1 MSPFIG
7 LFMFCVYGAL
17 KSVVVCARRQ
27 DFKDFFSK
35 FFRGT
40 LIRALLFIFILCFT
54 SIARTS
60 YRALLCIEVEGVSYL
75 KGDMSVVC
83 WSSSE
88 HASIV
93 AWASLGFF
101 QIAILPL
108 MLAALVKY
116 RVKNG
121 STAENDRLTG
131 FLYDSFREDAP
142 AWEALRL
149 YRKALLCAV
158 LMIDGLVLQA
168 MTAMALITTS
178 VVLTAMFSPFRS
190 WLVNALDILGQ
201 LVLVYVLCMSS
212 ALFFSG
218 NVNSSLQQSLGAVLA
233 SLIILVVLSF
243 IAAIVAVS
251 ICKKREEELDV
262 SPSEDDYDSQC
273 VKDPESGTELAEVD
287 SSKNSV
293 VSKLKAQLVNKDA
306 QLVNKDAELVN
317 NRAELVNKEA
327 ELVNKDAELDG
338 LRLRLKSQEF
348 PQE

>member
-17 KSVVVCARRQ
+17 KSLVVLARGQ
-27 DFKDFFSK
+27 DFKEFTSK

-75 KGDMSVVC
+75 KGDLSVVC

-101 QIAILPL
+101 QIGILPL
-108 MLAALVKY
+108 MLAALVHY
-116 RVKNG
+116 RVKSG
-121 STAENDRLTG
+121 ATAETDRLTG

-178 VVLTAMFSPFRS
+178 VVLTAMFAPFRS
-190 WLVNALDILGQ
+190 RLVNALDILGQ

-243 IAAIVAVS
+243 IAAIVFVTAV
-251 ICKKREEELDV
+251 RNQTDV
-262 SPSEDDYDSQC
+262 SLSEDDYDSQC

-293 VSKLKAQLVNKDA
+293 VSKLKAQLVKKDAQLVNKDA
-306 QLVNKDAELVN
+306 QLVNKDAELK
-317 NRAELVNKEA
+317 AQLVNR
-327 ELVNKDAELDG
+327 DAEIDA
-338 LRLRLKSQEF
+338 LRLKLKSQ
-348 PQE
+348 